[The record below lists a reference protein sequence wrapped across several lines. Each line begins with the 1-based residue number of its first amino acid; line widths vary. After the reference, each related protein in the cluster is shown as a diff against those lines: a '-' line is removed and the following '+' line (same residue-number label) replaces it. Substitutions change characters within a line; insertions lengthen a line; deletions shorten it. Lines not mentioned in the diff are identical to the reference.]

1 MGDVCAACAAVARA
15 TVQAFFSSEPSK
27 VRLLISHIQD
37 FPSSYGAS
45 LVPDSAALRD
55 NAVWQA
61 SLTDAKDNADVF
73 GRTAGPQAPAMDN
86 SVNVA
91 PSPIATLT
99 DWSHFISSSA
109 ARPVVHREDSP

>member
-1 MGDVCAACAAVARA
+1 M
-15 TVQAFFSSEPSK
+15 Q
-27 VRLLISHIQD
+27 
-37 FPSSYGAS
+37 
-45 LVPDSAALRD
+45 
-55 NAVWQA
+55 
-61 SLTDAKDNADVF
+61 KDNVDVF
-73 GRTAGPQAPAMDN
+73 GRTAGLQASATDN